1 MIYVN
6 KKLKNKV
13 MNMEII
19 NTEEYKAKKEFS
31 PDRLI
36 QQDEV
41 QVVLLAFEPKQ
52 GLPVHTTPVDVFF
65 YVIEGTPT
73 IKVGDEEKDVSAG
86 NIVLSPKDIP
96 HTVKN
101 ESDEDTK
108 VLVVKTPNPN
118 S

>member
-1 MIYVN
+1 MDVID
-6 KKLKNKV
+6 
-13 MNMEII
+13 
-19 NTEEYKAKKEFS
+19 TEEFEAEEDFK
-31 PDRLI
+31 PNRLI

-41 QVVLLAFEPKQ
+41 QVVLLAFQPGQ

-65 YVIEGTPT
+65 YIIEGEPT
-73 IKVGDEEKDVSAG
+73 IKVGDEEKPISAG

-108 VLVVKTPNPN
+108 VLVVKTPNPKG
-118 S
+118 